1 MTKQNFGFRVVLII
15 EKRALKNK
23 PIVELGKLL
32 EGIKI
37 VTDIENLENFD
48 VEVFAE
54 EKKRQIIEEI
64 RRMMKND

>member
-1 MTKQNFGFRVVLII
+1 MSGSKFGFKIVLII

-48 VEVFAE
+48 IEVFAE
-54 EKKRQIIEEI
+54 EKKKQIVEEI